1 MFCFKNNEYSLQY
14 HLQLSKLLWHIGE
27 NTSNYP
33 IRIHTQFV
41 QVSQKKGKKKVNSD
55 NFIVLPIYIGYIIK
69 YVFLLSNGKNNNTV
83 SKILVISVN

>member
-1 MFCFKNNEYSLQY
+1 MNIHFSITFNYLNYCDTLEKTPLIIQLESTHSLY
-14 HLQLSKLLWHIGE
+14 KFH
-27 NTSNYP
+27 
-33 IRIHTQFV
+33 
-41 QVSQKKGKKKVNSD
+41 KKKVKKKVNSD